1 MPVVA
6 LTGEDARRAAHG
18 VAVGGTAPAPV
29 LLADGDGPIA
39 IAEPRDGGVLKPIVG
54 FRPG

>member
-1 MPVVA
+1 VA
-6 LTGEDARRAAHG
+6 IGGAAEDA
-18 VAVGGTAPAPV
+18 V